1 MVRQHILRLTA
12 AAAVAALAGAGAQ
25 AQTTT
30 AAESTATPTT
40 IVLATPRHFGEA
52 TEWVD
57 VSSSGMERSAIVAE
71 VSQAHSEG
79 LMNDTGEGG
88 ATDRVLAK
96 RESFNQRERD
106 RIVAEWAAAE
116 EARRVAALEE
126 EQRLA
131 AAAAQ
136 EATSNDLLALMVIDE
151 SDPGNPA
158 VHAYTPTDV
167 SQWSATPVETPQ
179 PTLPADSAPM
189 AAIAPSTSSEL
200 KVEGSAEGTAEGTQ
214 NQGGSDDAMP
224 DVAASPSSTYSDG
237 VDPEK

>member
-1 MVRQHILRLTA
+1 MVHQHILRLTA
-12 AAAVAALAGAGAQ
+12 VAALAALAGAGAQ
-25 AQTTT
+25 AQTY
-30 AAESTATPTT
+30 AVESTATATS

-57 VSSSGMERSAIVAE
+57 AMPASNERSAIVAE
-71 VSQAHSEG
+71 VSQAQSEG

-96 RESFNQRERD
+96 RDSFNQRERD

-131 AAAAQ
+131 AAAQ
-136 EATSNDLLALMVIDE
+136 EARSDDLLALMVIDE
-151 SDPGNPA
+151 TDPGNPA

-167 SQWSATPVETPQ
+167 SQWSATPVESPQ
-179 PTLPADSAPM
+179 LPTLPADNAPM
-189 AAIAPSTSSEL
+189 TAIAPATTSEL
-200 KVEGSAEGTAEGTQ
+200 RVEGTAEGSAEGTQ

-224 DVAASPSSTYSDG
+224 DAPASPSGSYSDG